1 MLDFMKKTIES
12 VQGVKNCK
20 IIEEN
25 GEISQ
30 IFVEADLQAL
40 SEVERT
46 SEIKSIVRS
55 VIGAVAIK
63 HNVEL
68 DYRKI
73 KVIEYKHDEVAESII
88 NPRIRIVAAYQK
100 RFPKPECV
108 VQLHCFDQ
116 EFQGT
121 TPLGDDV
128 ATCTFNAFCDA
139 FNQIGLGTMK
149 LKYIHTFTDISM
161 KKVLLVKLEYYHT
174 NGATDTLMG
183 VTEVDEDLPLAV
195 VKATLDAINRRI
207 LIKPSL
213 PTRI

>member
-30 IFVEADLQAL
+30 IFVEPTYRL
-40 SEVERT
+40 SEVDVL

-121 TPLGDDV
+121 APLGDDV

-161 KKVLLVKLEYYHT
+161 KKFC
-174 NGATDTLMG
+174 
-183 VTEVDEDLPLAV
+183 
-195 VKATLDAINRRI
+195 
-207 LIKPSL
+207 
-213 PTRI
+213 